1 MKKILLI
8 LLLAFM
14 STCLFSV
21 TVMTTPPFEIIK
33 ARLKNEAV
41 ISKILLDT
49 LGEEKYAEIIS
60 NPKFDVEPL
69 SGGPV
74 RYVSIRMYFK
84 NHKICADVNGYD
96 SVLKERCDRED
107 ISRMILQKLSESS
120 DTIYL
125 RLFPLPY
132 NWGEDHK
139 YAPLTEENG
148 HGYMA
153 MEGLTPMPEPG
164 YLTARHLIVDST
176 FSIDNDFR
184 WFRAKLDSIIS
195 MPIITVE
202 EYPIHQTP

>member
-1 MKKILLI
+1 MRKITFI
-8 LLLAFM
+8 LLLA
-14 STCLFSV
+14 CLTFHVLSI
-21 TVMTTPPFEIIK
+21 TVMTTPPFEMK
-33 ARLKNEAV
+33 RARLKSEAV
-41 ISKILLDT
+41 ISRILLDT

-84 NHKICADVNGYD
+84 NHKIYADVNGYD
-96 SVLKERCDRED
+96 SILKERCDRED

-132 NWGEDHK
+132 KWGEDHK
-139 YAPLTEENG
+139 YAPLTEEDG
-148 HGYMA
+148 HGYMS
-153 MEGLTPMPEPG
+153 MEGLTPMPR
-164 YLTARHLIVDST
+164 YLTTNHLIVDST
-176 FSIDNDFR
+176 FSFDNDFR